1 MYISINEWGDFILDD
16 LKNGALYIGTIPSS
30 MDNNRC
36 SVALEDDGSVTFYIY
51 APNAN
56 KVEVAGMGGYFSSER
71 IQLKPDMQGGF
82 SANIKDFHWAMHY
95 YFWYVDDVCITNPHA
110 AISYGCFA
118 AINTFE
124 VPKEGEDF
132 YFVRDVPHGTVSL
145 CKYTS
150 QVNGHIKESY
160 VYTPPGY
167 ESGDVRYPVL
177 YLQHGVGENETGWVW
192 QGKMNFIMDNL
203 IADKKCV
210 PMIIVASSGYA
221 FKDNEYPVFFP
232 GDFDSELVNSIIP
245 YIEENFK
252 VKKGRNNRAVAG
264 LSLGSGQATDIAA
277 RHPELFSAVGVFSG
291 VAIHLM
297 KKIIDSPYRFEA
309 VFMSAGDEE
318 KEILLG
324 INEMVKEFSRQGKNS
339 TPKVYE
345 GYHEWHVWRK
355 SFKDFAQMLFTWDD
369 AELDDID
376 KAVPVRSKNIDFTTP
391 VQADES
397 MVFFDPV
404 YRQIQFENDEDG
416 KPAGKYPDVVH
427 GIRVTEDNSIEVN
440 LFAPDAKSVGVVLEN
455 GTEELLYRS
464 KKNDGYLEKT
474 IGNPAEG
481 FNYVTFMVNGTP
493 VVNPAAPVGFG
504 YNRAV
509 NFAEV
514 PERNFSWHEL
524 KKTDHGQIHIHYSC
538 DGDGQVSMNYVYTP
552 AGYGEDNCD
561 TGRVC
566 VLECAADERNFCWI
580 HQGKIANIMDNLSG
594 EGRIKGIMIIMADST
609 ISDDIIGNITAIY
622 GIKDSAQKEWFKKG
636 DNESWTS
643 CRHRFVNFMC
653 GIQ

>member
-1 MYISINEWGDFILDD
+1 M
-16 LKNGALYIGTIPSS
+16 
-30 MDNNRC
+30 
-36 SVALEDDGSVTFYIY
+36 
-51 APNAN
+51 
-56 KVEVAGMGGYFSSER
+56 
-71 IQLKPDMQGGF
+71 
-82 SANIKDFHWAMHY
+82 
-95 YFWYVDDVCITNPHA
+95 
-110 AISYGCFA
+110 
-118 AINTFE
+118 
-124 VPKEGEDF
+124 
-132 YFVRDVPHGTVSL
+132 
-145 CKYTS
+145 
-150 QVNGHIKESY
+150 
-160 VYTPPGY
+160 
-167 ESGDVRYPVL
+167 
-177 YLQHGVGENETGWVW
+177 
-192 QGKMNFIMDNL
+192 
-203 IADKKCV
+203 
-210 PMIIVASSGYA
+210 
-221 FKDNEYPVFFP
+221 
-232 GDFDSELVNSIIP
+232 
-245 YIEENFK
+245 
-252 VKKGRNNRAVAG
+252 AG

-416 KPAGKYPDVVH
+416 KPAGKYPDVIH

-440 LFAPDAKSVGVVLEN
+440 LFAPDAKSVSVVLEN

-464 KKNDGYLEKT
+464 KKNDGYWEKT

-524 KKTDHGQIHIHYSC
+524 KETDHGQIHIHYSC

-561 TGRVC
+561 IGRVC

-594 EGRIKGIMIIMADST
+594 EGRIKGIMIIMADSS

-643 CRHRFVNFMC
+643 CRHRFVKLMC

>member
-1 MYISINEWGDFILDD
+1 MDN
-16 LKNGALYIGTIPSS
+16 LKNGALYIGTIPPSK
-30 MDNNRC
+30 DNNRC
-36 SVALEDDGSVTFYIY
+36 SVTLEDDGSVTFYMY
-51 APNAN
+51 APDAT

-71 IQLKPDMQGGF
+71 TPLEPDMQGGF

-124 VPKEGEDF
+124 VPEEGEEF
-132 YFVRDVPHGTVSL
+132 YFAKAVPHGTVSL

-167 ESGDVRYPVL
+167 EKGKDRYPVL

-192 QGKMNFIMDNL
+192 QGKMNFILDNL
-203 IADKKCV
+203 IAQKKCV

-221 FKDNEYPVFFP
+221 FKDKEYPVFFP

-245 YIEENFK
+245 YIEENFR
-252 VKKGRNNRAVAG
+252 VKRGRNNRAVAG

-277 RHPELFSAVGVFSG
+277 RHPELFAAVGVFSG

-297 KKIIDSPYRFEA
+297 KKIIDSPYLFEV
-309 VFMSAGDEE
+309 VFMSAGDKE

-324 INEMVKEFSRQGKNS
+324 IDEMVNDFSRQGKNS
-339 TPKVYE
+339 TPKIYE

-355 SFKDFAQMLFTWDD
+355 SLRDFAQMLFKWDD
-369 AELDDID
+369 TECDDIT
-376 KAVPVRSKNIDFTTP
+376 KSESVQKQNPVINAHG
-391 VQADES
+391 QAEES

-440 LFAPDAKSVGVVLEN
+440 LFAPDAKSVSVVLEN

-464 KKNDGYLEKT
+464 KKNDGYWEKT
-474 IGNPAEG
+474 ISSVSEG

-504 YNRAV
+504 YDRAV
-509 NFAEV
+509 NFVEV
-514 PERNFSWHEL
+514 PEKDFSWHEL
-524 KKTDHGQIHIHYSC
+524 KENAHGQIHIHYAYDV
-538 DGDGQVSMNYVYTP
+538 DGKVRMYYVYTP
-552 AGYGEDNCD
+552 DGFEAGTCD
-561 TGRVC
+561 KTRVC
-566 VLECAADERNFCWI
+566 VLEAASRERAFCWI
-580 HQGKIANIMDNLSG
+580 HQGKIANIVDNLSG
-594 EGRIKGIMIIMADST
+594 EGRIKGTIVIMADSA
-609 ISDDIIGNITAIY
+609 ISNDIIDNLTDIY
-622 GIKDSAQKEWFKKG
+622 GIKESAQREWFKKG
-636 DNESWTS
+636 DNESWTL
-643 CRHRFVNFMC
+643 CRHRFANFLC
-653 GIQ
+653 GRQ

>member
-36 SVALEDDGSVTFYIY
+36 SVTLEDDGSVTFYIY

-167 ESGDVRYPVL
+167 ESGDGRYPVL

-309 VFMSAGDEE
+309 VFMSAGDKE

-324 INEMVKEFSRQGKNS
+324 INEMVKEFSLQGKNS

-391 VQADES
+391 VQA
-397 MVFFDPV
+397 
-404 YRQIQFENDEDG
+404 G
-416 KPAGKYPDVVH
+416 
-427 GIRVTEDNSIEVN
+427 
-440 LFAPDAKSVGVVLEN
+440 
-455 GTEELLYRS
+455 
-464 KKNDGYLEKT
+464 
-474 IGNPAEG
+474 
-481 FNYVTFMVNGTP
+481 
-493 VVNPAAPVGFG
+493 
-504 YNRAV
+504 
-509 NFAEV
+509 
-514 PERNFSWHEL
+514 
-524 KKTDHGQIHIHYSC
+524 
-538 DGDGQVSMNYVYTP
+538 
-552 AGYGEDNCD
+552 
-561 TGRVC
+561 
-566 VLECAADERNFCWI
+566 
-580 HQGKIANIMDNLSG
+580 
-594 EGRIKGIMIIMADST
+594 
-609 ISDDIIGNITAIY
+609 
-622 GIKDSAQKEWFKKG
+622 
-636 DNESWTS
+636 
-643 CRHRFVNFMC
+643 
-653 GIQ
+653 